1 MTWRAAFCWIAG
13 GTPTNPGRSRSG
25 TGDQPGNFEAAGTTA
40 SGMACCK
47 GITPQ
52 VIGRCVR
59 YPALGKLLAPETTQ
73 AWRGK
78 TRYASKRR
86 RGEDPGRAMSGKPY
100 ASVLRNRL

>member
-13 GTPTNPGRSRSG
+13 GTPTNPGRSTSG
-25 TGDQPGNFEAAGTTA
+25 TGDQPGILEAAGIAA

-59 YPALGKLLAPETTQ
+59 YPDPREVASTRENPSVARKNAAMHQREDG
-73 AWRGK
+73 GK
-78 TRYASKRR
+78 TQ
-86 RGEDPGRAMSGKPY
+86 GERCRESPRPTCD
-100 ASVLRNRL
+100 RL